1 MTFLLT
7 AFGFLRNSWIGKA
20 LAIAGTVLMMVLL
33 VFSAGGRAQRKK
45 QKIANLENYVD
56 VQKRVDQTLADAAR
70 AVGSISDDDLDDRL
84 RKHPGAFR
92 K

>member
-20 LAIAGTVLMMVLL
+20 ALIAGGVLLTVLMI
-33 VFSAGGRAQRKK
+33 FTAGGRSQRAK

-56 VQKRVDQTLADAAR
+56 VQKRVDRTTEEAAR
-70 AVGSISDDDLDDRL
+70 MAGALSDDELDDSL
-84 RKHPGAFR
+84 RGHSGAFR
-92 K
+92 E